1 MPSEISGEAS
11 GEASGDTT
19 EAQNFEALYAGQAR
33 DAIREMARDALANGA
48 DAATQAREYTTRGKP
63 DVALA
68 YLLECTLADEEKR
81 AIYAESFERR
91 ATATES
97 KAREFDATFHR
108 PFPLLTSDAAQ
119 DRGRARAVREGKRL
133 SKGAGKQL
141 PLL

>member
-1 MPSEISGEAS
+1 MSSET
-11 GEASGDTT
+11 SGDAS
-19 EAQNFEALYAGQAR
+19 EAESFDALYAGQAR
-33 DAIREMARDALANGA
+33 DAIRAMARDALAKGV
-48 DAATQAREYTTRGKP
+48 DAAAQAREYTTRGKP

-68 YLLECTLADEEKR
+68 YLLECTLADDEKR
-81 AIYAESFERR
+81 AIDAEAFERR

-97 KAREFDATFHR
+97 KAREFDAKFHR
-108 PFPLLTSDAAQ
+108 PFPLLASDAAQ